1 MQKNYSYDEL
11 PALLNVKSPVL
22 MLDRV
27 SVDTDAKNAVG
38 CKVVSMNEAVFQGH
52 FPGQPVL
59 PGVLQVAMMDQ
70 SARVLHDACFP
81 GAGQLVVVALRKVKF
96 RTPVVPGMGLKV
108 VCELAQELEG
118 GKAEYSVK
126 TLVDGTEDV
135 ASSAYITLERKPAE
149 WFAPAPATGT
159 APFMAE
165 LPAESVL
172 SGPIAIMEY
181 IPHRFPFMLID
192 GAYDLGKSN
201 TVVGFK
207 NVTGNDPL
215 VNAVSPCRFDYC
227 FQIEAG
233 AQLGCAG
240 MLSQP
245 ENKGMLGFFMSI
257 DTAEIIRPVLP
268 GEKLSMKITYEP
280 HGKFGVASG
289 EFYVGSVKVC
299 AATIKFALVPRS

>member
-22 MLDRV
+22 MLDKV
-27 SVDTDAKNAVG
+27 SVDTDAKRAVG
-38 CKVVSMNEAVFQGH
+38 CKMVSMNEVVFQGH

-70 SARVLHDACFP
+70 SARVLHNEFFP
-81 GAGQLVVVALRKVKF
+81 GEGRVVVVALRKVKF
-96 RTPVVPGMGLKV
+96 RTPVQPGMALKV
-108 VCELAQELEG
+108 ECDIAQELEG
-118 GKAEYSVK
+118 GKVEYQVK
-126 TLVDGTEDV
+126 TIVEGTEDV

-149 WFAPAPATGT
+149 WFAPASATGT

-165 LPAESVL
+165 LPADSVL
-172 SGPIAIMEY
+172 SGPIAIMEH
-181 IPHRFPFMLID
+181 IPHRYPFMLID

-201 TVVGFK
+201 TVIGFK

-268 GEKLSMKITYEP
+268 GERLSMKITYEP

-289 EFYVGSVKVC
+289 EFYVGGVKVC